1 MDPTTILEKFKSRE
15 FNPNHGET
23 QKTLADFNSIEEVA
37 ASLKEEESINSYQL
51 ISRVLY
57 LTGVPKERA
66 TLAALAL
73 STFVSEGHLP
83 DLTSL
88 VGLPIGL
95 IMVACGHHGDYDD
108 LVPPVPVVSL
118 DQGRTWLGFDGGN
131 VESYPLKTWIAR
143 RFHELC
149 SLMPLYPNEDRYKH
163 DFRSW
168 ALFEPTATGFQVK
181 PGSVHRVGRR
191 PIDDDVKQFK
201 KAIEILEK
209 ADHVKPVQEVRIEI
223 VVMNVPPPFV
233 ISGQQTIPS
242 SRPPS
247 RGTAPFIIP
256 GQQMVTRQIVAR
268 NAETGE
274 PPVKKARKE

>member
-15 FNPNHGET
+15 FNPSHGET

-37 ASLKEEESINSYQL
+37 ASLEEESINSYQL

-57 LTGVPKERA
+57 LTGVSKERA

-118 DQGRTWLGFDGGN
+118 DQGRTWLGFDGGE

-143 RFHELC
+143 RFHELYN
-149 SLMPLYPNEDRYKH
+149 LMPLYPNEDRYKH

-181 PGSVHRVGRR
+181 PGSVHRIGQRL
-191 PIDDDVKQFK
+191 IDDDVEKFK
-201 KAIEILEK
+201 KVIEFMEK
-209 ADHVKPVQEVRIEI
+209 ADHVKPIQGVRIEI
-223 VVMNVPPPFV
+223 VVTDVPPPFV
-233 ISGQQTIPS
+233 IPRQQT
-242 SRPPS
+242 
-247 RGTAPFIIP
+247 
-256 GQQMVTRQIVAR
+256 VTR

-274 PPVKKARKE
+274 PLVKKARKE